1 MSAVG
6 FQLTTTLD
14 TLVLQDNPTGTHTP
28 ANPQQAQGAPVP
40 QDTVTLT
47 PQTARGR
54 DNSNPP
60 NQLNF
65 APKAL
70 LAALRRNAQDP
81 GSPGTPQGVQQTQ
94 QQELQQLDQAL
105 QQLGIDP
112 QSISLF
118 NQLALLAFA
127 NDPAAL
133 QQFVHQL
140 QQSAQQL
147 LDQGVVAAPTA
158 NPVQRDAQSI
168 VTSAQTIT
176 VSQERLTVPLA
187 LAQGAAPG
195 TPASTIPA
203 PAQTSPITQN
213 TATQG
218 NVPSATFQELQIT
231 VAVLE
236 GQPPPAPPNL
246 SQPAPLNVTV

>member
-14 TLVLQDNPTGTHTP
+14 TLVLQDNPNGTHTP
-28 ANPQQAQGAPVP
+28 ANPQQAQGAPVL

-54 DNSNPP
+54 DNNNPP

-81 GSPGTPQGVQQTQ
+81 GSSGTAQGVQQTQ

-133 QQFVHQL
+133 QQFVLQL

-147 LDQGVVAAPTA
+147 LDQGVLASPTA
-158 NPVQRDAQSI
+158 NEDQRNAQPVA
-168 VTSAQTIT
+168 TSAQTIT
-176 VSQERLTVPLA
+176 AGQERATVALL
-187 LAQGAAPG
+187 LAQAASG
-195 TPASTIPA
+195 TPASASIAAAQATSTA
-203 PAQTSPITQN
+203 PN

-218 NVPSATFQELQIT
+218 NVLSATFQELQTT

-236 GQPPPAPPNL
+236 NQPPPAPPNL
-246 SQPAPLNVTV
+246 SQSAPLNVTA